1 MAEMS
6 VKDFDERLNSSECN
20 EELRAIVD
28 QLRQAASGGG
38 DDVAPRAHS
47 TPGSGWG
54 ITYKRGTRVF
64 CRFDPKPRALHVAA
78 DVRGADEAELQKAGR
93 LHRRKNGKPWVHVK
107 YANDAKKLV
116 PLIQRAYEQAGV
128 TIARHK

>member
-6 VKDFDERLNSSECN
+6 VKDFEERLNSSECSQ
-20 EELRAIVD
+20 ELRDIVAI
-28 QLRQAASGGG
+28 LRQAARGAGE
-38 DDVAPRAHS
+38 DVEPRAHS
-47 TPGSGWG
+47 TQGSGWG

-64 CRFDPKPRALHVAA
+64 CQFDPKPTALHVGA

-93 LHRRKNGKPWVHVK
+93 LHRRKNGKPWVHVED
-107 YANDAKKLV
+107 ANAAKKLV
-116 PLIQRAYEQAGV
+116 PLIHRAYEQAGI